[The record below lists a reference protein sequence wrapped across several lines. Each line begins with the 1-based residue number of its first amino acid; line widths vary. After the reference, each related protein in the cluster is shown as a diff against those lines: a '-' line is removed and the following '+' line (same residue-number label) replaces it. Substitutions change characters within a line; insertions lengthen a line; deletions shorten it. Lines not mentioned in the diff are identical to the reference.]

1 MQAVEEK
8 ILNVSLLE
16 PRLKHPTVFSWFDA
30 LSVGES
36 FILLNDHD
44 PIPLFYEMKAER
56 GEVSSNRPVVYCA
69 NKKERCCFAGNHG
82 RDRHKRSSD
91 S

>member
-30 LSVGES
+30 LRDGES
-36 FILLNDHD
+36 FI
-44 PIPLFYEMKAER
+44 
-56 GEVSSNRPVVYCA
+56 
-69 NKKERCCFAGNHG
+69 
-82 RDRHKRSSD
+82 
-91 S
+91 